1 MTTPDLN
8 KGAVKRA
15 PGAVHHCYIFH
26 AVSSVHQGYRLGA
39 FDAYD
44 SLLCIAPY
52 QVAEVRKS
60 EEVYSLKAKQLPV
73 VGYPLVERLYRE
85 HELYKLEHAQHGVDE
100 QICLIAPTWDPQSKS
115 SLMDSCIE
123 EILDVLAK
131 SKFKVWLRPHPEY
144 VKRFPKKIEAIRKR
158 IDKYSNISLQM
169 ELGSMQ
175 CLHEADVLVTD
186 HSAIAMEYV
195 LGTERPVLYIDTPTR
210 IDNPECD
217 RLNIEPIENKLR
229 SSMGARLL
237 PSNVKSI
244 ASVLEELI
252 ADRDQFKQGVP
263 ALRDVLVANWQHSAA
278 IGGDFILGLCR

>member
-1 MTTPDLN
+1 
-8 KGAVKRA
+8 
-15 PGAVHHCYIFH
+15 
-26 AVSSVHQGYRLGA
+26 
-39 FDAYD
+39 
-44 SLLCIAPY
+44 
-52 QVAEVRKS
+52 
-60 EEVYSLKAKQLPV
+60 
-73 VGYPLVERLYRE
+73 
-85 HELYKLEHAQHGVDE
+85 
-100 QICLIAPTWDPQSKS
+100 
-115 SLMDSCIE
+115 
-123 EILDVLAK
+123 
-131 SKFKVWLRPHPEY
+131 